1 MRITPSLNTRFS
13 NAFPQN
19 AGSARGLAVVVFFAL
34 LGSWGV
40 TGCKSAADWRE
51 DADVKAGKHL
61 GAAQKAVT
69 GKEEKVVI
77 ETPGDTL
84 RRRLLLDQ
92 NLLVLDK
99 ASLGIRDLP
108 ETQYWNGEK
117 RLLPGDPADGSR
129 LNTSNAVVIGLSDA
143 LKIAARNSGEYQ
155 TEKEALFTSALAL
168 DLENQKFR
176 TTFSGLFSSSVDSTS
191 TDGERTTGYDNNFK
205 LGAAQVFQNGT
216 EVASSIAVDLAGM
229 LTGEKDSDWG
239 IIADASISIPL
250 LRGSGKLVTQEPLT
264 QAQRDLVYAVRAFE
278 QYKRTF
284 MVGIADSYLGV
295 LLAKR
300 TMLNEEENYKRVI
313 ISTRRSRRMADANRM
328 ALSDFDQSRQSE
340 LSARDSWISACQSY
354 ESALETFKIL
364 IGLPP
369 DAKLAL
375 SDTDLTDLQVYVEK
389 FAKTGMKD
397 YDAGAPD
404 APMQLEKPES
414 LDDGELKDKVEGA
427 IKIAFE
433 NRPDFRSF
441 ADKVEDAQRHVAVAE
456 DGLRAEVTLG
466 GTASVGET
474 ASVGGS
480 GGADSAAG
488 SKSSGATF
496 KMSEG
501 KYGGTLNVD
510 LPFERT
516 AERNTY
522 RQSLIQLEGAVRA
535 YQGAE
540 DALKQSVRSAIRTLR
555 ETREQ
560 LKIQF
565 MAVSLAERRV
575 SNNDLLFQA
584 GRAEMRDVLE
594 AQSALLSAQNSL
606 FGAIKGYRMRELELQ
621 KELGVLNVTIDGV
634 WKESDLDAM
643 KLWNSQK

>member
-1 MRITPSLNTRFS
+1 MSIDTSANKCFTGAVSQKNRHARSL
-13 NAFPQN
+13 
-19 AGSARGLAVVVFFAL
+19 VVLAL
-34 LGSWGV
+34 LGTLGSLGV
-40 TGCKSAADWRE
+40 AGCKSAGDWRKA
-51 DADVKAGKHL
+51 ADDKAELYIGT
-61 GAAQKAVT
+61 AQKAVT
-69 GKEEKVVI
+69 GKAEKVVI
-77 ETPGDTL
+77 ETPADTL
-84 RRRLLLDQ
+84 RRRLLIDQ

-108 ETQYWNGEK
+108 ETKYWNREK
-117 RLLPGDPADGSR
+117 RLLPGDPAEVSKV
-129 LNTSNAVVIGLSDA
+129 NTSNAVVIGLTDA

-155 TEKEALFTSALAL
+155 TEKELLFTSALAL

-176 TTFSGLFSSSVDSTS
+176 STFSGLFSSSVDSAS
-191 TDGERTTGYDNNFK
+191 TDGERTTSYDNNFK
-205 LGAAQVFQNGT
+205 LGTAKVFQNGT
-216 EVASSIAVDLAGM
+216 EVAGSIAVDLAGM

-239 IIADASISIPL
+239 VIADASISIPL

-264 QAQRDLVYAVRAFE
+264 QAQRNLVYGVRAFE
-278 QYKRTF
+278 QFKRTF
-284 MVGIADSYLGV
+284 MVGIADAYLGV

-300 TMLNEEENYKRVI
+300 MMLNEEENYKRVI

-354 ESALETFKIL
+354 ESSLEAFKIL

-369 DAKLAL
+369 DARLAL
-375 SDTDLTDLQVYVEK
+375 TDADLTDLQAYVEK
-389 FAKTGMKD
+389 FAKTEMKE
-397 YDAGAPD
+397 YDAGDPRE
-404 APMQLEKPES
+404 PMQLEKPES
-414 LDDGELKDKVEGA
+414 LDEGDLKDKVEGA
-427 IKIAFE
+427 IRIAFE

-474 ASVGGS
+474 G
-480 GGADSAAG
+480 AAG
-488 SKSSGATF
+488 SGTDTKSGGGDF
-496 KMSEG
+496 KVSEG
-501 KYGGTLNVD
+501 KYGGKLNVD

-522 RQSLIQLEGAVRA
+522 RESLIQLESAVRA
-535 YQGAE
+535 YQSAE

-555 ETREQ
+555 ENREQ

-565 MAVSLAERRV
+565 LAVSLAERRV

-606 FGAIKGYRMRELELQ
+606 FGAIKGYRMKELELQ
-621 KELGVLNVTIDGV
+621 KELGVLNVTMDGV
-634 WKESDLDAM
+634 WKESDLDEM
-643 KLWNSQK
+643 KLWNSQN